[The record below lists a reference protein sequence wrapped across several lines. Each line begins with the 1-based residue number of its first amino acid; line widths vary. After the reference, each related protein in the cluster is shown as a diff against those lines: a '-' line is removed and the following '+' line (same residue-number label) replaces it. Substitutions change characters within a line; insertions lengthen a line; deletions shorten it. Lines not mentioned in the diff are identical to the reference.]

1 MGRASSWPGDDAAAT
16 LLVPVDGSQDAAS
29 ALALA
34 LRLARAAGATLA
46 ALYVAK
52 PGSLLRR
59 RRIAARSLD
68 EFAEGQADEA
78 EEAKLVLMPARVWG
92 KSAGVRVEMLAARG
106 DAAAE
111 IVAAG
116 DALRAAL
123 IVMGT
128 HGKSAGSDGRLLG
141 SVSRAVFTRSARPT
155 VVVPPRAVGDPE
167 ALARDIGRESEG
179 LPIGPR
185 VVAALD
191 AGPGSGE
198 VAREA
203 VELARR
209 THGSVRFF
217 AGGPPWKGADITPVL
232 EAAQQAA
239 QAAGVPFKVDKGA
252 EDALAGLVA
261 LSEQDRSAIVVV
273 GTRAGPGHSHD
284 HLGSFTDRLVA
295 KVACPVEVLRL
306 APRN

>member
-1 MGRASSWPGDDAAAT
+1 MGSSWPADATAPQ

-46 ALYVAK
+46 ALYVAER
-52 PGSLLRR
+52 GLFLRR
-59 RRIAARSLD
+59 RRIPPRPLD
-68 EFAEGQADEA
+68 EFAEGQADDA

-92 KSAGVRVEMLAARG
+92 KSAGVHVDMLAARG

-116 DALRAAL
+116 DARRAAL

-141 SVSRAVFTRSARPT
+141 SVSRAVFTQSARPT
-155 VVVPPRAVGDPE
+155 VVVPPRAVVDAE

-179 LPIGPR
+179 LPIGPK

-191 AGPGSGE
+191 GGPGSDA
-198 VAREA
+198 VANEA

-217 AGGPPWKGADITPVL
+217 SGGPPWRGADLPTVF

-239 QAAGVPFKVDKGA
+239 QAVGVPFKVDKGA

-261 LSEQDRSAIVVV
+261 ISEQDRAAIVVV
-273 GTRAGPGHSHD
+273 GTRAAPGHTRD
-284 HLGSFTDRLVA
+284 HLGSFTDRLLA

-306 APRN
+306 GAGA